1 MPVSKNAFAA
11 ALALSISTFAIAGA
25 SEMKP
30 EETARQGFVVP
41 SVISVA
47 YRDPRI
53 AMNAA
58 EAFRQGGFK
67 VAGATRWLGAPEPV
81 GTGRRVHCAGR
92 DLGLLPR
99 SPDLDERDRGSSS
112 GWVRRPWSGAV
123 ARSRSGHHRGQGGYD
138 QARCALRRVPRSA
151 IRNPIRENA
160 IGRGRASLSPAP
172 L

>member
-1 MPVSKNAFAA
+1 MPVRKNAFAA

-53 AMNAA
+53 ATNAA

-81 GTGRRVHCAGR
+81 APVAAFTAPGVISVSYRDPRISMNGT
-92 DLGLLPR
+92 
-99 SPDLDERDRGSSS
+99 E
-112 GWVRRPWSGAV
+112 VRRQGGFAAPGAV
-123 ARSRSGHHRGQGGYD
+123 RWLAAAPDIIEVKADTIKLG
-138 QARCALRRVPRSA
+138 AL
-151 IRNPIRENA
+151 
-160 IGRGRASLSPAP
+160 
-172 L
+172 